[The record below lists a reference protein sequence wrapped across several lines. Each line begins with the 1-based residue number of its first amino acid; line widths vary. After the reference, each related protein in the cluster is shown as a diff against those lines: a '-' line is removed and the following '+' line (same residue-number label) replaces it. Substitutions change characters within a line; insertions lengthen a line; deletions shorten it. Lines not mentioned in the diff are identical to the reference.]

1 MKILATGSYLPTGKL
16 SNDDLSQQVD
26 TNDEWIVTRTGIR
39 NRHLVVNEN
48 TSDLATKA
56 ARAALRNAGINAA
69 QIQLIIVATSTP
81 DGLIPGVSHQV
92 LKNLEIEQAM
102 AFDVNAACT
111 GFVYALD
118 VAASLM
124 QTHEYEYALVIG
136 SEVMSKVIDWNNRNT
151 CVLFGDGAG
160 AVVLGNADNNHF
172 LYTKCMAIPDV
183 EDVLVSGEF
192 IVNHPLFTSDPNDFY
207 LKMKGQDVF
216 KFAVRVVCESMTQAA
231 AETGIP
237 IEAVD
242 YYVLHQANTRI
253 MEYVARKLQVPVK
266 KFYSSIADTGNTSAA
281 SIPIVLDKM
290 WCTGN
295 LKPGMKLMLT
305 GFGAG
310 LTYATILLRW

>member
-111 GFVYALD
+111 GFVYAPD